1 MKNRTLTILA
11 FLFILQAK
19 TQNEKFQINGAARSY
34 LFSNELQI
42 DNSLDSI
49 TPRKSNYGHNLLDL
63 GISVFPNT
71 QTEVIGI
78 FRIRNEL
85 GGFWGGGVTF
95 NVRQL
100 TLKGVA
106 NNVVRY
112 EIGDIDLKMTPYTL
126 FNTTEEGVINESDIF
141 KVRRQVFHYDLFY
154 QKNQWRMQG
163 AKIDFNVLTNSIIK
177 KANVKGYLTR
187 QRATDGLNQ
196 PERLFGGGS
205 LNLICN
211 SKFNFKINNSNL
223 FDVSKTLGNDST
235 KFINSVFTSMFNYKM
250 MNQKK
255 IVIEMLGEGGFSNSN
270 YIHYTNLNAPESLN
284 DWFYDIASST
294 HFKERKILF
303 KLGVKDVGKD
313 FRSPGAQTKR
323 INYAM
328 APNLFPLVDNSSI
341 NREIIASD
349 IVSDITFFR
358 SASFY
363 NRNIDYSLDAFNPI
377 FGVSKPYG
385 ISTPNRQ
392 GISSMIEYSDSSN
405 IFYIQGKASFLNDLT
420 GEGVLEKRK
429 YFTYS
434 LSSNIFI
441 NKLLDYEKIILIN
454 GGFNYSN
461 AKRNHS
467 PDIFVQNVDFNN
479 SILDLGLELEI
490 IKNLHLLYGYKSI
503 NAQGLDYLSVRDDNF
518 TISSFHKIEINM
530 NQNISSI
537 GLKYDFTKKSSLIL
551 NYQNIRCNYEKSEL
565 SFIINQFFILAQI
578 KF

>member
-1 MKNRTLTILA
+1 MKNKTLTILA

-154 QKNQWRMQG
+154 QQNQWRMQG

-187 QRATDGLNQ
+187 QKATDGLNQ

-323 INYAM
+323 INYSQSPGLYQQFTNNYIGRKVSFSDIINGNADATFKISETLM
-328 APNLFPLVDNSSI
+328 AYNAAYSNTNPYGDATPNRRGMYINLESLDSLKSKSNYLKCMFLQESVGSGTLKRKSFILTQIGSNIRLNKFLKLKKQLKINLGVSNEVTFRGGEEYEQINLSSNFLDAGLSYEFIPKLNLLFGAKLWQAKGNENLIIRDEFNTVVDFEAIEINFREGIVAAGFQYDFSQKNTLTLQYQSFNLKNSSI
-341 NREIIASD
+341 NEIS
-349 IVSDITFFR
+349 
-358 SASFY
+358 
-363 NRNIDYSLDAFNPI
+363 
-377 FGVSKPYG
+377 YG
-385 ISTPNRQ
+385 IS
-392 GISSMIEYSDSSN
+392 EFN
-405 IFYIQGKASFLNDLT
+405 IL
-420 GEGVLEKRK
+420 
-429 YFTYS
+429 YS
-434 LSSNIFI
+434 L
-441 NKLLDYEKIILIN
+441 
-454 GGFNYSN
+454 
-461 AKRNHS
+461 
-467 PDIFVQNVDFNN
+467 
-479 SILDLGLELEI
+479 
-490 IKNLHLLYGYKSI
+490 
-503 NAQGLDYLSVRDDNF
+503 NF
-518 TISSFHKIEINM
+518 
-530 NQNISSI
+530 
-537 GLKYDFTKKSSLIL
+537 
-551 NYQNIRCNYEKSEL
+551 
-565 SFIINQFFILAQI
+565 
-578 KF
+578 